1 MLSEKLMDASAY
13 LWLTS
18 RNWGSNCDYVQLNAM
33 VGLAAIHDES
43 MKGTVEEKR
52 LSHIMGHR
60 RRL

>member
-1 MLSEKLMDASAY
+1 VLSENLMDASAY

-18 RNWGSNCDYVQLNAM
+18 RNWGSNCDYAQLNAM
-33 VGLAAIHDES
+33 VELTAIHDES

-52 LSHIMGHR
+52 SSDIMGHC